1 MFVLISPNGKAVQT
15 WTFADKKHIIY
26 CNSPEWAMKLEDVKS
41 ANRRKNYL
49 KKHFPNQQLN
59 VIKLTIE
66 TTFKIG

>member
-26 CNSPEWAMKLEDVKS
+26 CNSPEWAMKLEDEKS